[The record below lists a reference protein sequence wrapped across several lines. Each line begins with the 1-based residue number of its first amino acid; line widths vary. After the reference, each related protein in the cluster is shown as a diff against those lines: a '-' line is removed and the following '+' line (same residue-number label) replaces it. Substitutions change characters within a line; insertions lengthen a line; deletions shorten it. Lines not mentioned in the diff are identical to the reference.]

1 MAAKILTDK
10 MDEAIRLKTHQER
23 FIDMISH
30 EIRNPL
36 SAVLHCGEEVVG
48 AMKASSKALN
58 TATAADASA
67 PPRNECAVIRQH
79 IENALDA
86 ANTIMYCVQH
96 QKQIVDDVLTLSK
109 LDADL
114 LVVSPVPVQ
123 PMVGLSRFYLCRGGR
138 QSLLILFQDLV
149 RTALKV
155 FQPECKV
162 ILRG

>member
-1 MAAKILTDK
+1 MAAKILADK

-48 AMKASSKALN
+48 AMKTCSKAMKGM
-58 TATAADASA
+58 AAGQQRHEDAMIS
-67 PPRNECAVIRQH
+67 QH

-123 PMVGLSRFYLCRGGR
+123 PMVCEPLKTYIWSRCDSSAIQQYQRWLT
-138 QSLLILFQDLV
+138 LV
-149 RTALKV
+149 PGSREDCAQGV
-155 FQPECKV
+155 SA
-162 ILRG
+162 

>member
-1 MAAKILTDK
+1 MAAKILSDK

-48 AMKASSKALN
+48 SMKTCLEKIGEKFEIAASDMGDDSVL
-58 TATAADASA
+58 
-67 PPRNECAVIRQH
+67 VQH

-123 PMVGLSRFYLCRGGR
+123 PMVRSAEIKLCDIR
-138 QSLLILFQDLV
+138 QSDVEVAMRCFEPSFKRFCTISV
-149 RTALKV
+149 SA
-155 FQPECKV
+155 P
-162 ILRG
+162 

>member
-1 MAAKILTDK
+1 VEYHAEIALVTFLIGMPKLIHCIDISAQKMAAKILADK

-36 SAVLHCGEEVVG
+36 SAVLHCGEEIVG
-48 AMKASSKALN
+48 AMKTCLDEINTTLADSSK
-58 TATAADASA
+58 TT
-67 PPRNECAVIRQH
+67 CAEGTVIAQQVH
-79 IENALDA
+79 NALDA

-114 LVVSPVPVQ
+114 LVVSPVSVQ
-123 PMVGLSRFYLCRGGR
+123 PMVGPFSW
-138 QSLLILFQDLV
+138 I
-149 RTALKV
+149 
-155 FQPECKV
+155 
-162 ILRG
+162 